1 MFVNARSAA
10 TAEQT
15 AKNVGISLTRSIR
28 NWCVQ
33 MAIGNSSIAV
43 TMHESV
49 DMATG
54 AFRCSKMCFVSTVFD
69 IATKTRKQKHITE
82 VRVRAKMV
90 VKDFENTAHH
100 ISKDAVPSAMMMNE
114 LPKEEDA
121 L

>member
-1 MFVNARSAA
+1 
-10 TAEQT
+10 
-15 AKNVGISLTRSIR
+15 
-28 NWCVQ
+28 

-69 IATKTRKQKHITE
+69 IATKTRKQKGIIE
-82 VRVRAKMV
+82 VRVMAKMV

-100 ISKDAVPSAMMMNE
+100 ISKDAVPNAMMMNE
-114 LPKEEDA
+114 LPKEGDA